1 MYQKM
6 GYTAEAI
13 CEYEKALAIFEKH
26 FEPDHKVAEF
36 IRNALKE
43 LKA

>member
-6 GYTAEAI
+6 GYTTEAVQ
-13 CEYEKALAIFEKH
+13 EYERALVLFEKYL
-26 FEPDHKVAEF
+26 PDHQVAEF